1 MFGEEQQIRGEE
13 KRISGG
19 GVKGE
24 SRTGGRDADGWRR
37 GDAVVWMRAGVK
49 CRGGVGR

>member
-13 KRISGG
+13 KRMRSEGR
-19 GVKGE
+19 E